1 VPKSAKPDAPRK
13 SPEAIAR
20 QVVADREVM
29 DSIARHDQQQGR
41 GLIDPAEPDDGDGE
55 DFGGEDWGY
64 EDDG

>member
-1 VPKSAKPDAPRK
+1 
-13 SPEAIAR
+13 
-20 QVVADREVM
+20 M
-29 DSIARHDQQQGR
+29 DSLARHDQQQGR